1 MIIIII
7 VILIFCKHY
16 HSPWSIIF
24 TNRSRVR
31 CPTAGRRSALKA
43 AASTR
48 ARLTRLHFCSFPFHA
63 RFSRDTAPPRRDVD
77 HWEFAKGRGHLS
89 ATRMSFIVQI
99 FSLLY
104 SYRYIVTLRNVD
116 CDGDHLCVAVSLLYF
131 LIFLLNKCEHAESIN
146 MCVFTLYVTMP
157 LPFLDLPL
165 VILRYTC
172 EITHCSFCC
181 KKLRN

>member
-1 MIIIII
+1 M
-7 VILIFCKHY
+7 VDYFYESL
-16 HSPWSIIF
+16 
-24 TNRSRVR
+24 SR
-31 CPTAGRRSALKA
+31 PLPDRRSTVAPWKA

-63 RFSRDTAPPRRDVD
+63 RFSRDTAPSRRDVD

-131 LIFLLNKCEHAESIN
+131 LIFLLNKCEHAENIN
-146 MCVFTLYVTMP
+146 MCVFTLYTSPCRSLSWTYLSSSYVT
-157 LPFLDLPL
+157 LARLHIVCF
-165 VILRYTC
+165 VA
-172 EITHCSFCC
+172 
-181 KKLRN
+181 KKLRH